1 MLWERTN
8 KWHVDQIVLETMI
21 IKIYIVQLPKN
32 LMHLGLH
39 PPKHENLHPF
49 LNFHSLNICHF
60 HNDQYEPKFY
70 P

>member
-39 PPKHENLHPF
+39 PPKHENLYPF
-49 LNFHSLNICHF
+49 
-60 HNDQYEPKFY
+60 
-70 P
+70 